1 MYVIELC
8 AKFELITVIEQKRS
22 EMMSPLTVK
31 LDSLQLSDD
40 QFYELCQNNRDLC
53 FERNYQG
60 DLIIM
65 SPTGGETGERNS
77 EINYQLRFWNK
88 RYQLGKVFDSS
99 TGFKLPNGANRSPD
113 SAWIPLEKWNDLT
126 LEERQGFVPLC
137 PDFILE
143 LCSKSDS
150 LKSLQDKMQEYLEN
164 CSQLGWLIN
173 RQDKKVEIYRQGQAV
188 EILEN
193 PTTLS
198 GENILPNFIL
208 DLIPIW

>member
-1 MYVIELC
+1 
-8 AKFELITVIEQKRS
+8 
-22 EMMSPLTVK
+22 MMSPLTVK
-31 LDSLQLSDD
+31 LDSLQLSDN

-53 FERNYQG
+53 FERNCQG

-77 EINYQLRFWNK
+77 EINYQLRSWNK

-99 TGFKLPNGANRSPD
+99 TGFKLPNGADRSPD
-113 SAWIPLEKWNDLT
+113 SAWISLEKWNDLT
-126 LEERQGFVPLC
+126 LEERQRFVPLC

-143 LCSKSDS
+143 LRSKSDN
-150 LKSLQDKMQEYLEN
+150 LKSLQDKMREYLEN
-164 CSQLGWLIN
+164 GSQLGWLIN

-193 PTTLS
+193 PTSLS
-198 GENILPNFIL
+198 GENILPNFAL
-208 DLIPIW
+208 DLLPIW

>member
-1 MYVIELC
+1 
-8 AKFELITVIEQKRS
+8 
-22 EMMSPLTVK
+22 MMSPLTVK
-31 LDSLQLSDD
+31 LDSLQLSDN

-53 FERNYQG
+53 FERNCQG

-77 EINYQLRFWNK
+77 EINYQLRSWNK

-99 TGFKLPNGANRSPD
+99 TGFKLPKGANRSPD
-113 SAWIPLEKWNDLT
+113 SAWILLEKWNHFT
-126 LEERQGFVPLC
+126 LEESQGFVPLC
-137 PDFILE
+137 PDFVLE
-143 LCSKSDS
+143 LRSKSDN

-164 CSQLGWLIN
+164 GSQLGWLIN
-173 RQDKKVEIYRQGQAV
+173 RQDKKVEIYCQGQAV

-193 PTTLS
+193 LTNLS

-208 DLIPIW
+208 DLIPVW

>member
-1 MYVIELC
+1 
-8 AKFELITVIEQKRS
+8 
-22 EMMSPLTVK
+22 MMSPLTVK
-31 LDSLQLSDD
+31 LDSLQLSDN

-53 FERNYQG
+53 FERNCQG

-77 EINYQLRFWNK
+77 EINYQLRSWNK

-99 TGFKLPNGANRSPD
+99 TGFKLPNGADRSPD
-113 SAWIPLEKWNDLT
+113 SAWISLEKWNNLN

-137 PDFILE
+137 PDFVLE
-143 LCSKSDS
+143 LRSKSDS

-164 CSQLGWLIN
+164 GSQLDWLIN
-173 RQDKKVEIYRQGQAV
+173 RQDKKVEIYRQGRAV

-208 DLIPIW
+208 DLLPIW